1 MKHVVDPHFCVAV
14 VRTLR
19 DRFVSVSLALGLST
33 SPPSSLSLSLA
44 LVVALFLARAI
55 CLSLSLTI
63 DLRMGIVKWWIWE
76 GWGRGRKGTGNY
88 FKAVIDL
95 PARPCSFLYER
106 MLARVCMCMLNYG

>member
-55 CLSLSLTI
+55 CLSLSLS
-63 DLRMGIVKWWIWE
+63 DNRLAYGHRKVVDMGGVGSRKE
-76 GWGRGRKGTGNY
+76 GNREL
-88 FKAVIDL
+88 F
-95 PARPCSFLYER
+95 
-106 MLARVCMCMLNYG
+106 

>member
-19 DRFVSVSLALGLST
+19 DRFVSVSVALGLST

>member
-1 MKHVVDPHFCVAV
+1 MVDPHFCVAV

-55 CLSLSLTI
+55 CLSLSLSLTI

>member
-55 CLSLSLTI
+55 CLSLSLSLS
-63 DLRMGIVKWWIWE
+63 DNRLAYGHRKVVDMGGVGSRKE
-76 GWGRGRKGTGNY
+76 GNREL
-88 FKAVIDL
+88 F
-95 PARPCSFLYER
+95 
-106 MLARVCMCMLNYG
+106 